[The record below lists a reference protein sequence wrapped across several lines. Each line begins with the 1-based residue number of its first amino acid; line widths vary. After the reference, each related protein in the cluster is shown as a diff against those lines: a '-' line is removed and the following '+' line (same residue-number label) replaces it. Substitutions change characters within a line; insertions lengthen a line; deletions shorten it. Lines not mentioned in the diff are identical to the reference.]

1 MAKGEWAEMAV
12 NGAEFVL
19 RVTTRARRE
28 ALTREGGVIRAL
40 VTAPPE
46 EGRANAAVAEALA
59 QALGVAKTRLVL
71 IRGTTSRDKVFRL
84 DP

>member
-1 MAKGEWAEMAV
+1 MVAESGFEGRMAKGEWAEMAV

-46 EGRANAAVAEALA
+46 EGRANAGW
-59 QALGVAKTRLVL
+59 QRRWRRHWGWRKP
-71 IRGTTSRDKVFRL
+71 GWC
-84 DP
+84 